1 MAANPPAPA
10 PGAQAAAAA
19 AAAPATIFALT
30 PGQHS
35 PNVPLDFAKSD
46 DIKLYKA
53 GSKELGLKVTGR
65 PGQLR
70 LLKKTIQDR
79 ATEMGWTNSIL
90 NVPTSNV
97 QNAPKYNVITHH
109 GQLSYDQLKEHAVNT
124 IINKNTRAAQDNVMM
139 YMSLSSSMTEGC
151 SKHLLPDKAKY
162 EVGGIAIATM
172 FFKTLVGKG
181 EAQTVA
187 TTANIRKSLST
198 LQEHIK
204 TVSYDIVVFHEHVN
218 GLLQDLNGYGQDDV
232 PDLTVHLFDS
242 YSKVPDKIF
251 REMIGKKHNDY
262 LLGSSTIDH
271 EELMNFA
278 TTAYNVRKADLSMP
292 WLEKS
297 EEQQQIEALNAEL
310 DELKKSQVRNSK
322 KKKPTSKADKI
333 SKKGDGK
340 KSDKYKDKW
349 AWKEVP
355 PKEGEPK
362 VKQVN
367 GKTYHWCRYHNA
379 WTIHTEEEC
388 NLKDKKPK
396 AKEQEEVEA
405 NEASV
410 EDDDDND
417 SNTGGD
423 DDDDDDVQ
431 GVLNSYAAAVASE

>member
-1 MAANPPAPA
+1 MADNAPA
-10 PGAQAAAAA
+10 AAAQGAPAAAA
-19 AAAPATIFALT
+19 AAAPAATVFSLT

-65 PGQLR
+65 PAQLR

-90 NVPTSNV
+90 DVPIS
-97 QNAPKYNVITHH
+97 NAPNATKYNVINHH
-109 GQLSYDQLKEHAVNT
+109 GQLSYGQLRDHANNT
-124 IINKNTRAAQDNVMM
+124 IVNQQTRAAQDNVMM

-162 EVGGIAIATM
+162 EIGGNPIATM

-198 LQEHIK
+198 LKEYIA

-232 PDLTVHLFDS
+232 PDLIVHLFDS
-242 YSKVPDKIF
+242 YLVVPDRIF
-251 REMIGKKHNDY
+251 KEMVGKKHNDF
-262 LLGSSTIDH
+262 LLGSSIIDH
-271 EELMNFA
+271 EELMTFA
-278 TTAYNVRKADLSMP
+278 ATAFNVRKGDLTVP

-297 EEQQQIEALNAEL
+297 EEQQQIEALTAEL
-310 DELKKSQVRNSK
+310 DNMKKSQ
-322 KKKPTSKADKI
+322 PTSKPKNNGKKTFTKDTKGK
-333 SKKGDGK
+333 KKGDEK
-340 KSDKYKDKW
+340 KSDRTNDKW

-355 PKEGEPK
+355 PKEGEAK
-362 VKQVN
+362 VKHVN
-367 GKTYHWCRYHNA
+367 GKDYHWCPNHNA
-379 WTIHTEEEC
+379 WTIHTAEQC
-388 NLKDKKPK
+388 KLKDKKPK
-396 AKEQEEVEA
+396 AEEQVEA
-405 NEASV
+405 NEANV
-410 EDDDDND
+410 DDDDDKD
-417 SNTGGD
+417 SNTG
-423 DDDDDDVQ
+423 DDDDDVQ
-431 GVLNSYAAAVASE
+431 GVLNSFAAAVASE